1 MQTNNNFDAINQAV
15 NAESEKQFN
24 INKVARSKNRFFN
37 TAFVLL
43 VVGGLL
49 LIALLILT
57 IFKLYYY
64 EPSPK
69 LVEVPYVV
77 EKIIEKQVPT
87 RIDEK
92 TLKTI
97 LSNLDITNLNITN
110 KNSQQNSI
118 AITDGSPLES
128 KTKSELSI
136 KEETFKQEISNT
148 TYNQENNQV
157 LEGEYIKTSF
167 TIFHSATTANGE
179 VVVTGKQYSPDNIK
193 IPISQFC
200 YLQSPIAQ
208 IVGGKNLATVESD
221 SLNYTT
227 TDNYEKKLA
236 NEYCVFDIN

>member
-1 MQTNNNFDAINQAV
+1 MQINQNFDAINQAV

-24 INKVARSKNRFFN
+24 INKVALSKNRFFN
-37 TAFVLL
+37 TAYMLL
-43 VVGGLL
+43 IVGGLL
-49 LIALLILT
+49 LITLLILS
-57 IFKLYYY
+57 IYKLYFY

-77 EKIIEKQVPT
+77 EKIIEKQVPIS
-87 RIDEK
+87 IDEE
-92 TLKTI
+92 TLKTV
-97 LSNLDITNLNITN
+97 LSNLDITNLNISSKDTQL
-110 KNSQQNSI
+110 SSI

-128 KTKSELSI
+128 KTKSELSV

-148 TYNQENNQV
+148 TLNQENNQV

-193 IPISQFC
+193 IPVSQFC

-208 IVGGKNLATVESD
+208 IVGGKSLATVESEGI
-221 SLNYTT
+221 NYTT
-227 TDNYEKKLA
+227 SDDYEKKLA